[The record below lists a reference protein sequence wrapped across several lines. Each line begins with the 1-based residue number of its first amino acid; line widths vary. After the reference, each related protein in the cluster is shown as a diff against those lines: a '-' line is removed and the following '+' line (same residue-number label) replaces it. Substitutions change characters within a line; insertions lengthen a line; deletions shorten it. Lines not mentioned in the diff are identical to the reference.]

1 MKGGISIK
9 QHYGARCLSVFIQPP
24 SIEALRVRL
33 EGRGTETPE
42 AIQMRLDKAAYE
54 MSFADQFD
62 TIIVND
68 DLAAAQA
75 EIYKVVTTFLDEV

>member
-1 MKGGISIK
+1 
-9 QHYGARCLSVFIQPP
+9 
-24 SIEALRVRL
+24 
-33 EGRGTETPE
+33 
-42 AIQMRLDKAAYE
+42 MRLDKAAYE

-75 EIYKVVTTFLDEV
+75 EIYKVVTTFLDEA